1 MTQQATIRSFVDMFN
16 AKAEYNLKDLFIVDH
31 WDGLLEVVHNGKT
44 VFRTHSI
51 FKACS
56 KVYVLMSA

>member
-44 VFRTHSI
+44 VLRTHSI